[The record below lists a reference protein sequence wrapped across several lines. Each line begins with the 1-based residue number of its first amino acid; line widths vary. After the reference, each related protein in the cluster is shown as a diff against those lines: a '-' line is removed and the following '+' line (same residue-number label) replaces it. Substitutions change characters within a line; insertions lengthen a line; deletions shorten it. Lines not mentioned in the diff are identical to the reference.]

1 MARKDISNQISGIW
15 ECQKKLVEFCC
26 SVEQGHIKKKTGVM
40 RQGRKKVEVGTLFLF
55 NDKTNVVADKVLSYF
70 ECLSS
75 KFEVLAHISGLL

>member
-1 MARKDISNQISGIW
+1 MVFGSVRKNWWNSAVQSNKVIS
-15 ECQKKLVEFCC
+15 
-26 SVEQGHIKKKTGVM
+26 KKKTGVM

>member
-1 MARKDISNQISGIW
+1 
-15 ECQKKLVEFCC
+15 
-26 SVEQGHIKKKTGVM
+26 M

-75 KFEVLAHISGLL
+75 KFEVLAHILGLL